1 VFLYRVWFP
10 DRRAYLAA
18 MAAFTLPANAERIA
32 RDEENLFDRSRTRF
46 FEVDERRARIG
57 AP

>member
-1 VFLYRVWFP
+1 
-10 DRRAYLAA
+10 